1 MKIRKSF
8 GTIVLYH
15 CLTWQEAS
23 CFGSTTLQPSFR
35 NPSFQSAPAI
45 DTVSTSL
52 RRKLFPQSH
61 RDGRR
66 SKTATSLDLSVKD
79 AVAATEASMGINSYF
94 LTRIIFLRGL
104 AFVHFVAFTVALRQN
119 RGLIGD
125 NGITPARDI
134 LNTVE
139 ERARDRRK
147 RRDAWWKDQ
156 KAQGNTLVPQ
166 HRSIH
171 ANDDF
176 ISILK
181 NTKVGKMI
189 GDRLNSSEKFQDLR
203 EVVWDR
209 SDRLGRLYPTVLWLL
224 SKDERDKN
232 MNIYLDKIA
241 WTGITLSL
249 LMFAL
254 GAANVPLLLGL
265 WICQRSIM
273 SVGNIWYGFG
283 WEPQLAETTFHALFL
298 VPFLSLNQI
307 PVHTP
312 VPRVVLWSMRW
323 LLFRIMI
330 GAGLIKL
337 RSRDPKWRLSGPE
350 KLSTMD
356 YFYETQPVPNPLSK
370 YFHRMPKFWHKF
382 ELITNHF
389 VELIAPLL
397 LILPV
402 GRRLRIAG
410 GMIQLLFQSVLITSG
425 NLSFLNWLTMV
436 SDLVCISKEF

>member
-1 MKIRKSF
+1 MFPIPDK
-8 GTIVLYH
+8 V
-15 CLTWQEAS
+15 
-23 CFGSTTLQPSFR
+23 
-35 NPSFQSAPAI
+35 
-45 DTVSTSL
+45 VSIFVMDWYGNL
-52 RRKLFPQSH
+52 I
-61 RDGRR
+61 
-66 SKTATSLDLSVKD
+66 LS
-79 AVAATEASMGINSYF
+79 
-94 LTRIIFLRGL
+94 GL
-104 AFVHFVAFTVALRQN
+104 AFLNFVAFTVALRQN

-134 LNTVE
+134 LNSVE
-139 ERARDRRK
+139 ERARERRK
-147 RRDAWWKDQ
+147 RRDKWWKDQ
-156 KAQGNTLVPQ
+156 KEQGKTMVAQ

-181 NTKVGKMI
+181 NTKLGKIM
-189 GDRLNSSEKFQDLR
+189 GDKLNSSEKFQDLR
-203 EVVWDR
+203 EAMWDR

-224 SKDERDKN
+224 SKNERDKN

-241 WTGITLSL
+241 WTGITLSF

-254 GAANVPLLLGL
+254 GAANVPLVFGL
-265 WICQRSIM
+265 WICQRSVM

-283 WEPQLAETTFHALFL
+283 WEPQLAETTFYALFL

-307 PVHTP
+307 PVQTP
-312 VPRVVLWSMRW
+312 VPTVVLWSMRW

-330 GAGLIKL
+330 GAGLIKF
-337 RSRDPKWRLSGPE
+337 RSRDPKWRLSGPD

-370 YFHRMPKFWHKF
+370 YFHRMPQFWHKF
-382 ELITNHF
+382 EVITNHF

-402 GRRLRIAG
+402 GRRLRITG
-410 GMIQLLFQSVLITSG
+410 GMIQLIFQSALITSG

-436 SDLVCISKEF
+436 SNLVRVSKEVLDSS